1 MTIAILSAAIFC
13 VICFILHLASLV
25 IATVRCRA
33 DRRHEPP
40 PLDAPAVTLL
50 RPVCGM
56 ENYCEA
62 TLRSTFELDYPRYEV
77 LFCAAHAYGALVEA
91 PDDAVGLR
99 ALGPGARVIDV
110 FDREIEFILVPQ
122 RHDLRFGCPP
132 IRRGGALRHPDR
144 SAPRLGLRFAV
155 GAGHH
160 MPG

>member
-77 LFCAAHAYGALVEA
+77 LFCAAHAYDPVLPLLDRLMAAYPYV
-91 PDDAVGLR
+91 DAK
-99 ALGPGARVIDV
+99 
-110 FDREIEFILVPQ
+110 ILIAMT
-122 RHDLRFGCPP
+122 G
-132 IRRGGALRHPDR
+132 
-144 SAPRLGLRFAV
+144 SAKIPSSTTS
-155 GAGHH
+155 
-160 MPG
+160 